1 MEKLYNKYYKIL
13 IFIPVLLF
21 LISLVVI
28 GGFYS
33 KNGDFFKK
41 DVTLTGG
48 LSVTIN
54 TEKQI
59 DIEEL
64 GDFLKNNFENSDV
77 FLRKLSEFGTN
88 KQVGIIIEASELEEK
103 ELKPVLEDKIGIVL
117 TDENYSVEEA
127 GGSLG
132 ESFYNQMVKAI
143 IIAFILMG
151 IVVLIVF
158 RTVIPSLAVIS
169 AALFDIIIT
178 IGIINLLGIRLST
191 AGISALLL
199 LIGYSVD
206 TDILL
211 TTRVLKR
218 SEGSVN
224 KRILDSMKTG
234 LTMTFTTISA
244 LGVGFFVTN
253 SPVLKQMF
261 TIILI
266 GLFIDIL
273 STYLTNA
280 GILKWYAERKE

>member
-1 MEKLYNKYYKIL
+1 MNYNKHYKLL
-13 IFIPVLLF
+13 IFIPVALF
-21 LISLVVI
+21 IISLLI
-28 GGFYS
+28 IANFYS
-33 KNGDFFKK
+33 NNGDFIKK

-59 DIEEL
+59 NIDEFGDMLREQFKDSDI
-64 GDFLKNNFENSDV
+64 
-77 FLRKLSEFGTN
+77 FLRKLSEFGSD
-88 KQVGIIIEASELEEK
+88 KQIGVIIEASDLEEK
-103 ELKPVLEDKIGIVL
+103 ELKPILERETGISL
-117 TDENYSVEEA
+117 TEENYSVEEA

-132 ESFYNQMVKAI
+132 ESFYKQMITAI

-158 RTVIPSLAVIS
+158 RTLIPSLAVIS
-169 AALFDIIIT
+169 AALMDIIIT
-178 IGIINLLGIRLST
+178 VGILDLFNIRLST

-218 SEGSVN
+218 KEGSVN
-224 KRILDSMKTG
+224 GRLMSSMKTG
-234 LTMTFTTISA
+234 LTMTGTTIAA
-244 LGVGFFVTN
+244 LGVGFIVTN

-261 TIILI
+261 MIILI
-266 GLFIDIL
+266 GLVVDVFA
-273 STYLTNA
+273 TYLTNA
-280 GILKWYAERKE
+280 GILKWYAERKEG